1 MIRKLTA
8 KDKNIFMELT
18 GEFYSSA
25 AVMHPIPEKN
35 RSAMFDELMRSNV
48 YAECFM
54 LECEDGTPAGYVLTA
69 KTFSQE
75 AGGLVGLKKDTF
87 VNRIV
92 QWV

>member
-48 YAECFM
+48 HSRMKHSAYTFDRISSSNIALRFFSGIGCITAAE
-54 LECEDGTPAGYVLTA
+54 E
-69 KTFSQE
+69 
-75 AGGLVGLKKDTF
+75 
-87 VNRIV
+87 
-92 QWV
+92 